1 MKIKFILSSFSLI
14 FCNAIIAQDG
24 IIIQEDPKVSLI
36 MDQYLKNNRAITHIT
51 GWRITI
57 ITTTDRRLMENTRS
71 GFQQQFSL
79 KSKWEYKEPYY
90 YLKAGAFL
98 SRAEAAATLEGIK
111 KKFPSAF
118 LSVDKISYD
127 EF

>member
-1 MKIKFILSSFSLI
+1 MKQRILMACFYIVFSVAL
-14 FCNAIIAQDG
+14 NAQESIT
-24 IIIQEDPKVSLI
+24 IQEDPKVSLI
-36 MDQYLKNNRAITHIT
+36 MDQYMKANRAITHIT

-57 ITTTDRRLMENTRS
+57 ITTTDRRLMENTKS

-118 LSVDKISYD
+118 LSVDKIAYD

>member
-1 MKIKFILSSFSLI
+1 MKIRFMICGLSFLM
-14 FCNAIIAQDG
+14 CNAMFAQDG
-24 IIIQEDPKVSLI
+24 ITIQEDPKVSLI
-36 MDQYLKNNRAITHIT
+36 MDQYLKTNRAITHIT

-57 ITTTDRRLMENTRS
+57 ITTTDRRLMENTR
-71 GFQQQFSL
+71 FQQQFSL